1 VVGVYTEV
9 APSERLG
16 FTSTW
21 ENDPSVM
28 RGSEG
33 SPVDIVLRGAPDGTQ
48 VSLTHTG
55 LGGKPVRDMHE
66 EGWNALLT
74 RLFAVLS

>member
-1 VVGVYTEV
+1 
-9 APSERLG
+9 
-16 FTSTW
+16 
-21 ENDPSVM
+21 M

-33 SPVDIVLRGAPDGTQ
+33 SLVDVVLREAPDGTQ

-55 LGGKPVRDMHE
+55 LGDKLVRDIHE

-74 RLFAVLS
+74 RLFTVLS

>member
-1 VVGVYTEV
+1 
-9 APSERLG
+9 
-16 FTSTW
+16 
-21 ENDPSVM
+21 M

-55 LGGKPVRDMHE
+55 LGGKVVRDMHE

-74 RLFAVLS
+74 RLFAVLT